1 MAVSD
6 AAAAR
11 AADDLYRAHAGDVY
25 RYALAILGQPADA
38 EDVTQTTFLNAYRS
52 LERGVRPRKP
62 ASWLLTIA
70 SNVMKQ
76 RFRSERALATAAILD
91 DRAGRK
97 VIEDDETP
105 TIGELL
111 AALRAIPP
119 LQRQAIVLREFEGRS
134 YTEIAEIL
142 DVTTSALETL
152 LFRARRSLAEE
163 LQSQLSCTDAQLAL
177 SRAVDGRL
185 RRKERRRLRGHLE
198 ECAECA
204 RFARVQQRHRRAFRG
219 LALVPVP
226 VSLGLFRGLETPGAL
241 AAALPPAAA
250 TGAPAAGGILGGAIA
265 LKAAAAVTAATVAG
279 GVGVVGATEVE
290 PTNTRTVP
298 VRAEAPAERT
308 GHVAPPAVRSP
319 GRGVDV
325 GSASANGLGR
335 VGAGRRAARSTP
347 PGAMKRASPA
357 RSHEGRGAVP
367 TEPRAAARSNTRRG
381 SELRVPPPRADR
393 TPRANARSENGSA
406 PKAERTPPAR
416 GRAERGQRPRETV
429 TRERPETGN
438 RPAERERGRP

>member
-25 RYALAILGQPADA
+25 RYALAVLGQPADA

-62 ASWLLTIA
+62 TSWLLTIA

-76 RFRSERALATAAILD
+76 RFRSERAHATAAILD
-91 DRAGRK
+91 DRAGQK

-177 SRAVDGRL
+177 SRAADGRL

-241 AAALPPAAA
+241 AAALSPAAA
-250 TGAPAAGGILGGAIA
+250 TGAPAAGGILGGAVA
-265 LKAAAAVTAATVAG
+265 LKAAAVVTAATVAG
-279 GVGVVGATEVE
+279 GVGVVGAKEVE
-290 PTNTRTVP
+290 PTKTRTVP

-308 GHVAPPAVRSP
+308 GHVAPPAVRPP
-319 GRGVDV
+319 GRGVAV
-325 GSASANGLGR
+325 GRSASANGLGR

-347 PGAMKRASPA
+347 PGATRRASPA
-357 RSHEGRGAVP
+357 RSHEGRGAIP
-367 TEPRAAARSNTRRG
+367 TERAAAQSNARHG
-381 SELRVPPPRADR
+381 SKPRMLPPKANRAPRETVR
-393 TPRANARSENGSA
+393 RANGGSA
-406 PKAERTPPAR
+406 PKGKTLPAAGRRGAEHA
-416 GRAERGQRPRETV
+416 QRPRETRPGAGDRA
-429 TRERPETGN
+429 TKRERERP
-438 RPAERERGRP
+438 